1 MKIFLCTVIFLMPYV
16 VQAQIAPEC
25 AGIEKPADYDEEKQ
39 RSFMQN
45 YSMAMF
51 MPLPIIDSHPS
62 DQARG
67 AIGIDTTLVPKLT
80 CRERLA
86 LNATKTEDTNMM
98 PLLPRPHLSLPIFQN
113 NRFALVGGVSF
124 LPPLIPKLL
133 LWHVSTEGSFLYE
146 PVKGIV
152 IGARAFM
159 GLSYLR
165 AEIATPFEKDAQTK
179 EDWFSFAMIGGDL
192 SASFAVPITENH
204 KLYPFLSFGLVKG
217 ASIFVVADD
226 GVSVPNKYPLFSL
239 TNFVGLSYHLF
250 HRFKLALAIGGAL
263 DTSMTGHLRLAY
275 LF

>member
-1 MKIFLCTVIFLMPYV
+1 MKIFLFIVVFLLSRMI
-16 VQAQIAPEC
+16 QAQIAPEC
-25 AGIEKPADYDEEKQ
+25 AGTEKPADYDEEKQ

-45 YSMAMF
+45 YSMSMF

-62 DQARG
+62 DQTRG
-67 AIGIDTTLVPKLT
+67 AIGIDTTLVPKLS

-86 LNATKTEDTNMM
+86 LNATKTEDTDKM
-98 PLLPRPHLSLPIFQN
+98 PLLPRPHLSIPIFQS

-133 LWHVSTEGSFLYE
+133 LWHVAAEGSFLYE
-146 PVKGIV
+146 PIKGIV
-152 IGARAFM
+152 IGARTFM

-165 AEIATPFEKDAQTK
+165 AEIATPFDNSAQTK

-192 SASFAVPITENH
+192 GFSFRVPITENH
-204 KLYPFLSFGLVKG
+204 QLYPLIAFGVVKG

-226 GVSVPNKYPLFSL
+226 GVAVPNKYPLFSL
-239 TNFVGLSYHLF
+239 TNVVGLSYHLF
-250 HRFKLALAIGGAL
+250 NRFKLALAIGGVL

>member
-1 MKIFLCTVIFLMPYV
+1 MKSFWVIIAFLLSHIG
-16 VQAQIAPEC
+16 QAQIAPEC
-25 AGIEKPADYDEEKQ
+25 VGVEKPADYDEDKQ

-45 YSMAMF
+45 YSMSMF
-51 MPLPIIDSHPS
+51 MPLPIIDNHPS
-62 DQARG
+62 DPSRG
-67 AIGIDTTLVPKLT
+67 AIGVDTTLVPKLT
-80 CRERLA
+80 CQQRLA
-86 LNATKTEDTNMM
+86 LNGTKTEDTDKM
-98 PLLPRPHLSLPIFQN
+98 PLLPRPHLSVSIFKN
-113 NRFALVGGVSF
+113 SRFALMGGVSF

-133 LWHVSTEGSFLYE
+133 LWHVSTESSFLYE
-146 PVKGIV
+146 PIKGVV

-165 AEIATPFEKDAQTK
+165 AEIATPFEKNAQTK
-179 EDWFSFAMIGGDL
+179 EDWFSFAMIGGDV
-192 SASFAVPITENH
+192 SASFGIPIAENQ

-226 GVSVPNKYPLFSL
+226 GVPVTNKYPLSSI

-250 HRFKLALAIGGAL
+250 DSFKVALAIGGAL